1 MKKKKQHTC
10 TLNTRIRSGVLRYF
24 DSIISH
30 TYRVRVPCDVLK
42 MILYFLSEK
51 VLHPCITADHRYM
64 SIIILK
70 IFIIQLI
77 PDMFMQNAVKEIMS
91 TKLETI
97 DVTRNAQEAA
107 KKMNDRRISS
117 VLVVDEENKSEE
129 PIGIVTERDLV
140 IRVCAAGTSSKDVGI
155 REIMSSPIVTVEPNA
170 TVETAADL
178 MLSNKVR
185 HLLVIDEQTGKPVGI
200 VAPSDLNKY
209 LRGNIDMDEVNARIL
224 EAIKAEELTEP

>member
-1 MKKKKQHTC
+1 M
-10 TLNTRIRSGVLRYF
+10 NTRIRSGVLSYF

-30 TYRVRVPCDVLK
+30 TYRVRVLCDVLK
-42 MILYFLSEK
+42 VILYFLSAK
-51 VLHPCITADHRYM
+51 VSHPCTTTDHRYM

-107 KKMNDRRISS
+107 KKMNERRISS

-140 IRVCAAGTSSKDVGI
+140 IRVCAAGTRSKDVGI

-200 VAPSDLNKY
+200 IAPSDLNKY